1 MVKKNKFEFEKKQI
15 NSAYRLMQKII
26 RTKILSEKEAV
37 HLAIIFT
44 LARPLHKENNLELDW
59 KSSLLID
66 YIDKIYK

>member
-1 MVKKNKFEFEKKQI
+1 MIKKDRIKFEKKQI

-26 RTKILSEKEAV
+26 KTKILNEKEADY
-37 HLAIIFT
+37 LAIIFT
-44 LARPLHKENNLELDW
+44 LARPIYKKNNLELDW